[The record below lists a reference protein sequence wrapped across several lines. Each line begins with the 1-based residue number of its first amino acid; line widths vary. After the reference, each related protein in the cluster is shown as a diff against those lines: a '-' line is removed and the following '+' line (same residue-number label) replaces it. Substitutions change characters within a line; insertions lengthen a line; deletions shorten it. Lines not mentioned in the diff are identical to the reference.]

1 LKPTSLNKD
10 ATFKISGWM
19 TLYVLVLNLK
29 STFVNINLTE
39 LITATIY
46 RNVLEYIVPVV
57 DLNYP
62 QVS

>member
-1 LKPTSLNKD
+1 
-10 ATFKISGWM
+10 M

-29 STFVNINLTE
+29 LTFVNIILTE
-39 LITATIY
+39 LMTATIY

-62 QVS
+62 QVY

>member
-1 LKPTSLNKD
+1 
-10 ATFKISGWM
+10 M

-39 LITATIY
+39 LMTVTIY
-46 RNVLEYIVPVV
+46 QNVLEYIVPVV

>member
-1 LKPTSLNKD
+1 
-10 ATFKISGWM
+10 M

-39 LITATIY
+39 LMTVTIY
-46 RNVLEYIVPVV
+46 RNVLEYIVLVV

-62 QVS
+62 QVY

>member
-1 LKPTSLNKD
+1 
-10 ATFKISGWM
+10 M
-19 TLYVLVLNLK
+19 TLYVMVLNLK

-39 LITATIY
+39 LITVTIY

>member
-1 LKPTSLNKD
+1 
-10 ATFKISGWM
+10 M

-39 LITATIY
+39 LMTVTIY

-62 QVS
+62 QVY

>member
-1 LKPTSLNKD
+1 
-10 ATFKISGWM
+10 M
-19 TLYVLVLNLK
+19 MLYVMVLNLK

-39 LITATIY
+39 LITVTIY

>member
-1 LKPTSLNKD
+1 
-10 ATFKISGWM
+10 M

-39 LITATIY
+39 LITVTIY

-62 QVS
+62 QVY

>member
-1 LKPTSLNKD
+1 
-10 ATFKISGWM
+10 M

-39 LITATIY
+39 LITVTIY

>member
-1 LKPTSLNKD
+1 LKHTSLNKD

-29 STFVNINLTE
+29 SMFVNINLSD
-39 LITATIY
+39 LIIVTIY